1 MTILFTAKDAVWG
14 SIMRAF
20 GSDEAGKRAGEAACR
35 AIGALANV
43 GQIDTMITNFLV
55 PLQVLMSHYSSRPSH
70 SPLFY
75 TRPWQIPK
83 AAFTVL

>member
-1 MTILFTAKDAVWG
+1 M
-14 SIMRAF
+14 MRAF

-55 PLQVLMSHYSSRPSH
+55 PLQVTPHLIAQLFLISF
-70 SPLFY
+70 SPLPPFLSIPRHD
-75 TRPWQIPK
+75 RP
-83 AAFTVL
+83 